1 MDWSIILLG
10 AVIALGWICMKSELG
25 RKTQSTSARTGAT
38 TMVSNPIFPGIP
50 YPAHYSTVQPP
61 VQPPVQ
67 PTFRPTFQPTLP
79 PTLPRVFPTRQPLR
93 VRVANEVVSTKALVE
108 TWKESIVGLIRL
120 AQINL
125 ARAEQCMDRGDYRAA
140 VESALTSTEN
150 VSRALL
156 HCYGEKPY
164 TGSGQGEALGL
175 LVRRFTGKESA
186 EFEKAVEE
194 ISRLN
199 ESRVVQGDSTTPK
212 LDHSFMFTRAI
223 ARPTLDSASRVVNLF
238 SHIIDEN
245 FAAEIPELRETCPKC
260 HSMEVGV
267 MSFNETAVS
276 YTCQRCRHSWIE
288 PR

>member
-25 RKTQSTSARTGAT
+25 RKTQPRSAHAGTS
-38 TMVSNPIFPGIP
+38 MVPMFPGIP
-50 YPAHYSTVQPP
+50 YPPHYSTVHPT
-61 VQPPVQ
+61 VH
-67 PTFRPTFQPTLP
+67 PTFQPTFQPTLP
-79 PTLPRVFPTRQPLR
+79 PTLPRVFSTRQPLR
-93 VRVANEVVSTKALVE
+93 MRVGDEVVSTKALVE

-125 ARAEQCMDRGDYRAA
+125 SSAEQCMDRGDYRAA

-150 VSRALL
+150 ISRALL
-156 HCYGEKPY
+156 HCYGEKPE

-175 LVRRFTGKESA
+175 LVRRFTGKERA

-199 ESRVVQGDSTTPK
+199 ESRVVQGDSATPK
-212 LDHSFMFTRAI
+212 PDHSFTFTRAI
-223 ARPTLDSASRVVNLF
+223 ARSTIDPASRVVNLF
-238 SHIIDEN
+238 SRIIDEN

-260 HSMEVGV
+260 HSIDVGV
-267 MSFNETAVS
+267 MSFNETVVS
-276 YTCQRCRHSWIE
+276 YTCQRCRHGWIE

>member
-1 MDWSIILLG
+1 MDWSTILLG
-10 AVIALGWICMKSELG
+10 AVIALGWIFIKSELG
-25 RKTQSTSARTGAT
+25 QKTQPRSAHTGTTS
-38 TMVSNPIFPGIP
+38 MVPTFPGIP
-50 YPAHYSTVQPP
+50 YPPHYSTVH
-61 VQPPVQ
+61 
-67 PTFRPTFQPTLP
+67 PTVHPTFQPTFQPTPP
-79 PTLPRVFPTRQPLR
+79 PTLPRVFSTRQPLR
-93 VRVANEVVSTKALVE
+93 MRVGDEVVSTKALVE

-125 ARAEQCMDRGDYRAA
+125 SRAEQWMDRGDYTAA
-140 VESALTSTEN
+140 VEYALISTEN
-150 VSRALL
+150 ISRALL
-156 HCYGEKPY
+156 HCYGEKPE
-164 TGSGQGEALGL
+164 TSSGQGEALEL

-186 EFEKAVEE
+186 ELEKAVKE

-199 ESRVVQGDSTTPK
+199 ESRVAQGDSTTPK
-212 LDHSFMFTRAI
+212 MDHSFTFTRAI
-223 ARPTLDSASRVVNLF
+223 ARPTIDSASRIVNLF